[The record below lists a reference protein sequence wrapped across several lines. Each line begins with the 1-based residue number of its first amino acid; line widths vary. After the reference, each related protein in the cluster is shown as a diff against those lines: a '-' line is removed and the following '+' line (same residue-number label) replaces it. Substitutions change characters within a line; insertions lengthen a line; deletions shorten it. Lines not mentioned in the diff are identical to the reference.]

1 MKKLKTFI
9 YIDGFNLY
17 YRLKQTPHRWLNLQ
31 KLSKIYLNSKKHEII
46 KIKYFTALVKGTL
59 EDRLNI
65 TRQHIYLRALKTLP
79 NLDIVFGQFKKRQVT
94 GLKCHYENGEHVE
107 GTELVTISKW
117 EEKES
122 DVNIATYIVADAP
135 KYDSAILISNDT
147 DLKTPLK
154 YVKENFKKNVG
165 IISPRRNI
173 HIELLNASHF
183 QKRISNKILKRCKF
197 PEKMKDAKGEFFCP
211 PKWKQN
217 QQ

>member
-17 YRLKQTPHRWLNLQ
+17 YRLKHTPCRWLNLQ
-31 KLSKIYLNSKKHEII
+31 KLSEAYLTSEKHKIMQ
-46 KIKYFTALVKGTL
+46 IKYFTALVKGTL

-65 TRQHIYLRALKTLP
+65 TRQHIYLRALNTIP
-79 NLDIVFGQFKKRQVT
+79 NLEIIFGQFKKRQVT
-94 GLKCHYENGEHVE
+94 GLKCHYENGQYVE
-107 GTELVTISKW
+107 GNELVTISKW

-122 DVNIATYIVADAP
+122 DVNIATHIVADVDQ
-135 KYDSAILISNDT
+135 YDCAILISNDT

-154 YVKENFKKNVG
+154 YVKENFKKRIG

-173 HIELLNASHF
+173 HIDLRDASHF
-183 QKRISNKILKRCKF
+183 QKRISNNVLKQCQF
-197 PEKMKDAKGEFFCP
+197 PEKMKDEKGEFFCP

-217 QQ
+217 S